1 MVTLLNPISVR
12 NSPKKYQ
19 VLERSSLELSNTQRK
34 DGKMASGGEIDDVC
48 EVFRNFN
55 ILNSKDKPPNKM
67 TSKAWG
73 KMVQDCIGKDT
84 TIRQRMDSSVF
95 PYVQDKTTKAFDLTD
110 KAKVNKALDKM
121 AEVYKECKPK
131 EEKDTPV
138 AEVRQKLVKRILD
151 QKNPDV
157 HSTKISKTGNVSG
170 LTDTSKYTGAHR
182 ERFDENGKGKGID
195 GREYRYEE
203 TGYVTGYKGDGSK
216 Q

>member
-1 MVTLLNPISVR
+1 
-12 NSPKKYQ
+12 
-19 VLERSSLELSNTQRK
+19 
-34 DGKMASGGEIDDVC
+34 MASGSEIDDVC

-73 KMVQDCIGKDT
+73 KMVQDCLGKDT

-95 PYVQDKTTKAFDLTD
+95 PYVQDKTTKTLDLTD
-110 KAKVNKALDKM
+110 KAKVDKVLDKM

-151 QKNPDV
+151 KKNPEV
-157 HSTKISKTGNVSG
+157 HATKISKTGNVSG
-170 LTDTSKYTGAHR
+170 LTDTSKYTGAHK
-182 ERFDENGKGKGID
+182 ERFDESGKGKGID
-195 GREYRYEE
+195 GREYRFEDK
-203 TGYVTGYKGDGSK
+203 GYVTGYKGDGTK